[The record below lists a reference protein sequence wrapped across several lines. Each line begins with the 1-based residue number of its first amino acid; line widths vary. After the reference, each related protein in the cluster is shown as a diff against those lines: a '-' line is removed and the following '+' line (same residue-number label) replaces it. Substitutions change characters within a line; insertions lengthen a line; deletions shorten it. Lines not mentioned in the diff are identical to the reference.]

1 MESEPVAKGS
11 SARRSSTAT
20 MASRPACSSSNSTR
34 IDVSTEPPKTASRRS
49 SVRAAAW
56 SWGTAS
62 VRRLSGTICSE
73 TAAIPTVSAV
83 PSAVTRRLRPTTA
96 RAASSKGRARPA
108 PWSAALPDGVRRRK
122 ALPSRGTTVITAR
135 KVRPTAPAN
144 TSPKRRMTSMSL
156 TARDAKPIAVVREV
170 SMQARPRLRIAW
182 APARWG

>member
-56 SWGTAS
+56 SGTAS

-108 PWSAALPDGVRRRK
+108 P
-122 ALPSRGTTVITAR
+122 
-135 KVRPTAPAN
+135 
-144 TSPKRRMTSMSL
+144 
-156 TARDAKPIAVVREV
+156 
-170 SMQARPRLRIAW
+170 
-182 APARWG
+182 